1 MLYPMRRLALP
12 LLLLVTFA
20 ADARADIFTY
30 TDSEGVIHFTNIEP
44 RAADRKKWKT
54 LYKTGPG
61 KSGAERGAE
70 GSGCKTCDRVPAS
83 DNSPERFTRYDAYI
97 AEAAELYQIPEAL
110 IRSVIRIE
118 SDYDPRVVSYVG
130 AMGLMQLMPENV
142 TEDHVADPF
151 DPRDNIMGGTR
162 QLRRWANRYN
172 GDLVL
177 TLAAFSAG
185 PGAVD
190 KYGGLPPY
198 ESTQMYVRMVVQKYY
213 EYRDRAKSSK
223 LDQKS
228 AKP

>member
-1 MLYPMRRLALP
+1 MPRAAPTL
-12 LLLLVTFA
+12 LLLLVCA
-20 ADARADIFTY
+20 GARADIYTFT
-30 TDSEGVIHFTNIEP
+30 DAEGVIHFTNMEP
-44 RAADRKKWKT
+44 KAADRKKWKT

-61 KSGAERGAE
+61 KSGAERGVS
-70 GSGCKTCDRVPAS
+70 GSGCKTCDKVPAS
-83 DNSPERFTRYDAYI
+83 DTSPERYTRYDAFI
-97 AEAAELYQIPEAL
+97 KEASELYAIPEAL
-110 IRSVIRIE
+110 IRAVIRIE
-118 SDYDPRVVSYVG
+118 SDYDPRVVSYVN

-151 DPRDNIMGGTR
+151 DPRDNILGGTR

-198 ESTQMYVRMVVQKYY
+198 ESTQSYVRMVVQKYY
-213 EYRDRAKSSK
+213 EYRAKK
-223 LDQKS
+223 
-228 AKP
+228 